1 MQMDTKVG
9 EASWR
14 KKQTLDSSLKVRR
27 QRVVLRI
34 AKPIVTSGNGK
45 PNREKRAA
53 ET

>member
-14 KKQTLDSSLKVRR
+14 KKQALDSDLKVRG
-27 QRVVLRI
+27 QRALLRI
-34 AKPIVTSGNGK
+34 AKPIVTAGNGK